1 MPGTATHC
9 HPASVGSAIEKKGL
23 YEVIIKNA
31 TSNHQPKC
39 LLGDCHGAVGFGGT
53 PLNGFMSIDVAVEF
67 QDGLIR
73 PDGGAQKCWC
83 LGGTFKEVVRETQTP
98 VLIVLIFKL
107 RSIVKI
113 WSTELYKIP
122 VTADMFSSVLAALR
136 GPNRR
141 RSSTNPISSNF
152 LLRLMTV
159 WLVTDRQGNNLAKRC
174 IVSNDLFFDSV

>member
-1 MPGTATHC
+1 M
-9 HPASVGSAIEKKGL
+9 
-23 YEVIIKNA
+23 IIKNA

-83 LGGTFKEVVRETQTP
+83 LGGTFKE
-98 VLIVLIFKL
+98 
-107 RSIVKI
+107 IVKI
-113 WSTELYKIP
+113 WSRESYKIP
-122 VTADMFSSVLAALR
+122 VTADMVFSVLAALP

-141 RSSTNPISSNF
+141 RSSTNPISLNF